1 MSIIQKIWQGEVS
14 KWACYIRVM
23 GKKIFSGEAIL
34 EPRKYTYGKSFEGPV
49 QKTRSKSKLN
59 MLEKY
64 RTKPVS
70 YRYEQAGE

>member
-1 MSIIQKIWQGEVS
+1 
-14 KWACYIRVM
+14 M